1 MADEQRRQIRPQTR
15 LSFSY
20 IIREGRKHGK
30 ALTKNISD
38 GGIRF
43 IAEHSLAPGA
53 VLELTLRFPERTEP
67 IRCVAKVVWSQPLDP
82 QEKTHDPDGV
92 RRKNI
97 RLRADEVGVAFV
109 EIDPKDS
116 ALLRQYTRLYF
127 PHP

>member
-1 MADEQRRQIRPQTR
+1 MADEHRRQTRPQTR
-15 LSFSY
+15 LSVSY
-20 IIREGRKHGK
+20 IIRDGRKHGK

-53 VLELTLRFPERTEP
+53 VLDLTLHFPERTEP

-82 QEKTHDPDGV
+82 EEKTRNPDGV
-92 RRKNI
+92 RGKTL

-116 ALLRQYTRLYF
+116 VLLRQFALLYF